1 MRRRQRSAAEWA
13 VLIAEF
19 RGGTETETEFCRR
32 HDLGFRTFRRHK
44 YALSS
49 ASRRQ
54 REAGFRELAVVAPVA
69 TPFITVHGPGGI
81 RVEVPMTTDVDAVAA
96 LAKALGDGR

>member
-1 MRRRQRSAAEWA
+1 M
-13 VLIAEF
+13 LIAEF

-49 ASRRQ
+49 TTRRPQ
-54 REAGFRELAVVAPVA
+54 TVSGFKEVAVVAP
-69 TPFITVHGPGGI
+69 TQLITVYGSAGI
-81 RVEVPMTTDVDAVAA
+81 RVELPMTVDVEVVAA